1 MFICS
6 VGSLFAQNVEDNTYG
21 VPDEVYLKFKNY
33 YQNYQDKTLL
43 FYADTL
49 QSIYNSDKN
58 EAYKLMAYELK
69 SGYYFYIDDDRAFFE
84 NTSLG
89 KELAKKLKI
98 DIAYFTLSGNEVT
111 YNLYTKNRRFNAL
124 QQAKA
129 LVEEAK
135 QTGSKD
141 CMYISQNGL
150 GTVYQVRRNFTKA
163 IECYTQACD
172 LAKELSHRG
181 KVSISILKSSIALC
195 YLNMY
200 QFEQSLQ
207 AAKESYELVPE
218 DNLDAK
224 FIMANCYYSLE
235 DKENFMKMYD
245 EIQQELNRG
254 GFLYSEFLVYL
265 DAYKYIL
272 TGEYES
278 ALNQTEQFESK
289 ENALQMK
296 EEIYA
301 KIGAYDKAYTKG
313 IELRNL
319 KDSLSL
325 SEDTSDV
332 DELNSQLDTVNEVLR
347 KTEIESSLFK
357 TVLIALLIVF
367 VMFVVFLYI
376 HFSRR
381 KKNIKELNQ
390 KNIEL
395 QEAKEVADTAKI
407 HTEKALE
414 QARQANTMKTHF
426 IANVSHEIRTPLN
439 AISGFTQLLLDPNI
453 GVDELT
459 KSTINAQ
466 IQQNVGKLTLL
477 INNVL
482 ELSSLDS
489 NAASLED
496 VTEIECNTLIQSS
509 VYSIASSHNI
519 QFLSDLPDDYQIKT
533 SPSLVTSIIQKL
545 IDNAVKFGENSP
557 IVVGCS
563 IIDYPGN
570 VAISVEDQGP
580 GIQKEDAEVIFDRFK
595 KLSEFTAGF
604 GLGLSICRAQA
615 EMIGG
620 QVFLDTTYTHGA
632 KFILI
637 IPR

>member
-1 MFICS
+1 M
-6 VGSLFAQNVEDNTYG
+6 
-21 VPDEVYLKFKNY
+21 
-33 YQNYQDKTLL
+33 
-43 FYADTL
+43 
-49 QSIYNSDKN
+49 
-58 EAYKLMAYELK
+58 
-69 SGYYFYIDDDRAFFE
+69 
-84 NTSLG
+84 
-89 KELAKKLKI
+89 
-98 DIAYFTLSGNEVT
+98 
-111 YNLYTKNRRFNAL
+111 
-124 QQAKA
+124 
-129 LVEEAK
+129 
-135 QTGSKD
+135 
-141 CMYISQNGL
+141 
-150 GTVYQVRRNFTKA
+150 
-163 IECYTQACD
+163 
-172 LAKELSHRG
+172 
-181 KVSISILKSSIALC
+181 
-195 YLNMY
+195 
-200 QFEQSLQ
+200 
-207 AAKESYELVPE
+207 
-218 DNLDAK
+218 
-224 FIMANCYYSLE
+224 
-235 DKENFMKMYD
+235 
-245 EIQQELNRG
+245 
-254 GFLYSEFLVYL
+254 
-265 DAYKYIL
+265 
-272 TGEYES
+272 
-278 ALNQTEQFESK
+278 
-289 ENALQMK
+289 
-296 EEIYA
+296 
-301 KIGAYDKAYTKG
+301 
-313 IELRNL
+313 
-319 KDSLSL
+319 
-325 SEDTSDV
+325 
-332 DELNSQLDTVNEVLR
+332 
-347 KTEIESSLFK
+347 
-357 TVLIALLIVF
+357 
-367 VMFVVFLYI
+367 
-376 HFSRR
+376 
-381 KKNIKELNQ
+381 
-390 KNIEL
+390 
-395 QEAKEVADTAKI
+395 
-407 HTEKALE
+407 
-414 QARQANTMKTHF
+414 
-426 IANVSHEIRTPLN
+426 SHEIRTPLN

-496 VTEIECNTLIQSS
+496 VTEIECNALIQSS